1 MNKNRIIPEVLLAF
15 ILNLFISGFALSLD
29 LPEKLFHFS
38 SLKTRFIQEKKL
50 KAFSQILKT
59 EGSLLVLK
67 PSFILWKA
75 DSPVQF
81 TFLVRDQEVTY
92 KDEDME
98 SPKIFSVKENPA
110 LKESLPLFNLLLCR
124 EPKDLEKYFTLSDIR
139 ETGKE
144 ADLTLV
150 PKSAGENT
158 LFSLIRVKI
167 NREEGKLLRIEFL
180 EDNGDTSTLS
190 FTETELN
197 PSLTSQDFRLE

>member
-180 EDNGDTSTLS
+180 EDNGDSSTLS